1 MQSLQSHSRFRKF
14 ATSSTLALLSNCANE
29 LTCWSFFLRISFAAS
44 QLPIPICTF
53 NQGLIIV
60 SDYKDVYFTSK
71 DGLRLYARDY
81 AAHTVAN
88 AAAANAKLPI
98 ICIHGLTRNSA
109 DFNELAPLLAQ
120 QGRRVIAV
128 DVRGRGRSQHAHKAA
143 HYHPWVYANDV
154 VSLAE
159 QLGIQ
164 RAVFIG
170 TSMGGLITMTLA
182 IRKSSLIAAAVLN
195 DVGPMLSQKG
205 LDRIAGYAGDGMHC
219 TTWEQARH
227 YIQRI
232 NQSAFPNN
240 TDQEWDKWAHR
251 AFAENAQGELE
262 LQYDPLIATPLKTG
276 KLKATSWLARWAFKR
291 LSKNRPCL
299 LVRGAISDLLEVEQA
314 NYMKQVCPQLQY
326 VEVPQIGHAP
336 MLTEIEALQALQ
348 KFLQQVE

>member
-1 MQSLQSHSRFRKF
+1 M
-14 ATSSTLALLSNCANE
+14 N
-29 LTCWSFFLRISFAAS
+29 
-44 QLPIPICTF
+44 
-53 NQGLIIV
+53 IV

-81 AAHTVAN
+81 AAD
-88 AAAANAKLPI
+88 AAALPSSKLPV

-128 DVRGRGRSQHAHKAA
+128 DVRGRGRSQHARKVA
-143 HYHPWVYANDV
+143 HYHPWVYANDIL
-154 VSLAE
+154 SLAE
-159 QLGIQ
+159 QIGIR

-182 IRKSSLIAAAVLN
+182 LRKSSLIAASVLN
-195 DVGPMLSQKG
+195 DVGPKLSQKG

-219 TTWEQARH
+219 ANWEQARN
-227 YIQRI
+227 YIKYI

-240 TDQEWDKWAHR
+240 TDEEWDKWARR

-276 KLKATSWLARWAFKR
+276 KLKATSWLTRWAFKR
-291 LSKNRPCL
+291 LSRNRPCL

-336 MLTEIEALQALQ
+336 MLTEPKAQQALQ
-348 KFLQQVE
+348 NFLQQVE

>member
-1 MQSLQSHSRFRKF
+1 M
-14 ATSSTLALLSNCANE
+14 
-29 LTCWSFFLRISFAAS
+29 
-44 QLPIPICTF
+44 
-53 NQGLIIV
+53 

-81 AAHTVAN
+81 AAD
-88 AAAANAKLPI
+88 AAALPSSKLPV

-128 DVRGRGRSQHAHKAA
+128 DVRGRGRSQHARKVA
-143 HYHPWVYANDV
+143 HYHPWVYANDIL
-154 VSLAE
+154 SLAE
-159 QLGIQ
+159 QIGIR

-182 IRKSSLIAAAVLN
+182 LRKSSLIAASVLN
-195 DVGPMLSQKG
+195 DVGPKLSQKG

-219 TTWEQARH
+219 ANWEQARN
-227 YIQRI
+227 YIKYI

-240 TDQEWDKWAHR
+240 TDEEWDKWARR

-276 KLKATSWLARWAFKR
+276 KLKATSWLTRWAFKR
-291 LSKNRPCL
+291 LSRNRPCL

-336 MLTEIEALQALQ
+336 MLTEPKAQQALQ
-348 KFLQQVE
+348 NFLQQVE

>member
-1 MQSLQSHSRFRKF
+1 MQPLQSHSRFRKF
-14 ATSSTLALLSNCANE
+14 ATSSTLTLLSERANG
-29 LTCWSFFLRISFAAS
+29 LTGWSFFLRISFAAS

-71 DGLRLYARDY
+71 DGLRLFARDY
-81 AAHTVAN
+81 AAN
-88 AAAANAKLPI
+88 AATPNLKLPI

-128 DVRGRGRSQHAHKAA
+128 DVRGRGRSQHARKVA

-159 QLGIQ
+159 QLDIQ

-195 DVGPMLSQKG
+195 DVGPILSQKG

-219 TTWEQARH
+219 TNWEQARH
-227 YIQRI
+227 YMQRI

-251 AFAENAQGELE
+251 AFAENTQGELE
-262 LQYDPLIATPLKTG
+262 LQYDPLIATPLKSG

-299 LVRGAISDLLEVEQA
+299 LVRGEISDLLEVQQA

-326 VEVPQIGHAP
+326 VEVPQVGHAP

>member
-1 MQSLQSHSRFRKF
+1 MQLLRSHQRFREF
-14 ATSSTLALLSNCANE
+14 ATSSTLG
-29 LTCWSFFLRISFAAS
+29 WSFFFRNSRAAG
-44 QLPIPICTF
+44 QLVFILSKFSKLNTL
-53 NQGLIIV
+53 NLGLNIV

-81 AAHTVAN
+81 DAALP
-88 AAAANAKLPI
+88 AAKVPI

-128 DVRGRGRSQHAHKAA
+128 DVRGRGRSQHAHQVA
-143 HYHPWVYANDV
+143 HYHPWVYANDI

-159 QLGIQ
+159 QLGIH

-182 IRKSSLIAAAVLN
+182 LRKSKLIAAAVLN
-195 DVGPMLSQKG
+195 DVGPKLSQKG

-219 TTWEQARH
+219 ANWEQARN
-227 YIQRI
+227 YIKRI
-232 NQSAFPNN
+232 NHSAFPNN
-240 TDQEWDKWAHR
+240 TDEEWDKWAHR

-276 KLKATSWLARWAFKR
+276 KLKATSWLVRWAFKR
-291 LSKNRPCL
+291 LSRNRPCL
-299 LVRGAISDLLEVEQA
+299 LVRGSISDLLEDEQA

-336 MLTEIEALQALQ
+336 MLTEPEAQQALQ
-348 KFLQQVE
+348 NFLQQVE

>member
-1 MQSLQSHSRFRKF
+1 MPSSRAAGQRLSTDTKF
-14 ATSSTLALLSNCANE
+14 SKLN
-29 LTCWSFFLRISFAAS
+29 
-44 QLPIPICTF
+44 TF
-53 NQGLIIV
+53 NLGLNIV

-81 AAHTVAN
+81 AAAQPSS
-88 AAAANAKLPI
+88 KLPV

-109 DFNELAPLLAQ
+109 DFNELAPLIAQ

-128 DVRGRGRSQHAHKAA
+128 DVRGRGRSQRADKVA
-143 HYHPWVYANDV
+143 HYHPWVYANDI

-159 QLGIQ
+159 QLGIN

-182 IRKSSLIAAAVLN
+182 LRKSKLIAAAVLN
-195 DVGPMLSQKG
+195 DVGPKLSQKG

-219 TTWEQARH
+219 ANWEQALN
-227 YIQRI
+227 YIKYI

-240 TDQEWDKWAHR
+240 TDAEWEKWARR

-291 LSKNRPCL
+291 LSRNRPCL
-299 LVRGAISDLLEVEQA
+299 LVRGSISDLLEDEQA

-336 MLTEIEALQALQ
+336 MLTEPEAQQALQ
-348 KFLQQVE
+348 NFLQQVE